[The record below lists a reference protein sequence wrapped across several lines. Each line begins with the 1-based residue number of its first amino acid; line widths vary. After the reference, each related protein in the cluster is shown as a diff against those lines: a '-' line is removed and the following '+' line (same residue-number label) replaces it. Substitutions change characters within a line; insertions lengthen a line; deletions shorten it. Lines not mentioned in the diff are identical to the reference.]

1 MNRRSTL
8 VMLAAALKR
17 AQGKETPRPAPGI
30 KCWDSKVKKTRGKRK
45 MKHLCRIVWVVLVA
59 VLMATPLWAQQDK
72 QIELNRLALQR
83 QRNELVN
90 QFMKLNLKE
99 VGAFIPVYEEY
110 RTEMGKLGDRTQR
123 VILDYA
129 EDQDN
134 LSDQKAL
141 ALLDEWLQ
149 IKKAELEL
157 RMKSVEEFKRVLPPK
172 KVLRFF
178 QLDNKFDAIV
188 NYNLA
193 GSIPLVE

>member
-1 MNRRSTL
+1 
-8 VMLAAALKR
+8 
-17 AQGKETPRPAPGI
+17 
-30 KCWDSKVKKTRGKRK
+30 
-45 MKHLCRIVWVVLVA
+45 MKHLLRIVWVVLFA
-59 VLMATPLWAQQDK
+59 VLLATPLWSQQEK
-72 QIELNRLALQR
+72 EIELTRLALQR
-83 QRNELVN
+83 QRDDLVN

-129 EDQDN
+129 KNQDN

-141 ALLDEWLQ
+141 ALLNEWLK
-149 IKKAELEL
+149 IKEAELKL
-157 RMKSVEEFKRVLPPK
+157 RMKSVEDFKRVLPPK

-188 NYNLA
+188 NYNLS
-193 GSIPLVE
+193 GSIPLVQ